1 MSKRFGRNQKRH
13 MREQIAQ
20 SKAAADAALKLA
32 SASQKAE
39 LDLEYKLRQERFEHR
54 DFIADLARLVGDA
67 AVIVGH
73 PELSEYQYRDYDR
86 AVPHKPMEFEPFDES
101 FGLLDTIRVET
112 LRVLDFKPLRDH
124 FAHQMHFRF
133 ELAGKT
139 AGYAISEHA
148 LRTLPRR
155 FIEERVA
162 KEIARH
168 LTGEIFGAA
177 KGEKK

>member
-20 SKAAADAALKLA
+20 STASAEAALKLA

-39 LDLEYKLRQERFEHR
+39 RDLDCKLRQERFEHR
-54 DFIADLARLVGDA
+54 HFMDDLSRLVGDA

-73 PELSEYQYRDYDR
+73 PELSEYRYRDYDR
-86 AVPHKPMEFEPFDES
+86 AVPHSPMEFSPFDES
-101 FGLLDTIRVET
+101 AGFLDTVRVET
-112 LRVLDFKPLRDH
+112 LRVLGFKPLRDH
-124 FAHQMHFRF
+124 FARQMQFHF

-155 FIEERVA
+155 FVEDRMA

-168 LTGEIFGAA
+168 LMDGIFGAA
-177 KGEKK
+177 KGEKT

>member
-20 SKAAADAALKLA
+20 STAAAGAALKLA
-32 SASQKAE
+32 NASQKSE
-39 LDLEYKLRQERFEHR
+39 QDLYCKLRQERFERR
-54 DFIADLARLVGDA
+54 DFIDDLARLIGDA

-73 PELSEYQYRDYDR
+73 PALSEYQYRDYDR
-86 AVPHKPMEFEPFDES
+86 AVPYKAMDISPFDES
-101 FGLLDTIRVET
+101 VGFFDAARVEI
-112 LRVLDFKPLRDH
+112 LRVLEFRPLRNH
-124 FAHQMHFRF
+124 LSQQMHFHF
-133 ELAGKT
+133 DLSGKT

-155 FIEERVA
+155 FVEERMA

-168 LTGEIFGAA
+168 LTDEIFGVS